1 MVHLRLPRM
10 DIHYSIMIRRE
21 NLIPPGEILLEE
33 FLRPMKISQN
43 KLAMDIRVPAPRINA
58 IVNGKRAITADT
70 ALRLSRYFGTG
81 PEFWINLQRNY
92 DLCVAASRSKKALTD
107 IPQLTEA

>member
-1 MVHLRLPRM
+1 
-10 DIHYSIMIRRE
+10 MIRTE

-43 KLAMDIRVPAPRINA
+43 KLAMDIRIPTPRINA

-70 ALRLSRYFGTG
+70 ALRLGRYFGTG
-81 PEFWINLQRNY
+81 PEFWINLQSNY
-92 DLCVAASRSKKALTD
+92 DLCVAASHSKEELAI
-107 IPQLTEA
+107 IPQLALA

>member
-1 MVHLRLPRM
+1 
-10 DIHYSIMIRRE
+10 MIRME

-43 KLAMDIRVPAPRINA
+43 KLAMDIRVPTPRINA

-70 ALRLSRYFGTG
+70 TLRLGRYFGIG
-81 PEFWINLQRNY
+81 PEFWINLQSNY
-92 DLCVAASRSKKALTD
+92 DLCIASNRLKGKLAD
-107 IPQLTEA
+107 IPQLA

>member
-1 MVHLRLPRM
+1 
-10 DIHYSIMIRRE
+10 MIRTE

-43 KLAMDIRVPAPRINA
+43 KLAMDIRIPTPRINA

-70 ALRLSRYFGTG
+70 ALRLGRYFGTG
-81 PEFWINLQRNY
+81 PEFWINLQGNY
-92 DLCVAASRSKKALTD
+92 DLCVAASRSRDELAV
-107 IPQLTEA
+107 IPQLALA